1 MTNTTHYIVLPHV
14 SITGAN
20 AISSPITHGFPSIT
34 AFIGLMWALQ
44 RKVGRTH
51 LSDVAF
57 HGVGVVCHKHS
68 EQSLPY
74 WAGTGTGMIRSF
86 CQSRNPL
93 TSKGEIAP
101 IIEEGRTNLD
111 VSLIFSVECP
121 RWLSLEKA
129 GITRDLQKIRDL
141 LMTMRA
147 AGGVMF
153 ERSDIPAS
161 LTRPW
166 AVKHMP
172 DRAGNED
179 AFSELRYALSPGF
192 GLVSRHQYLLDTVSN
207 EACAEDERSPSG
219 FDVIMAACRRDW
231 KYCPD
236 TKKWVQNGE
245 SVRKSWIVPIPVGFA
260 GLSRP
265 AGPGKL
271 DGVRDPTLRHHFVE
285 SVFSLGEWVQPFKIS
300 SIEDLIWSSSPGEPD
315 GVFVCKNNYEASF
328 KTAQ

>member
-1 MTNTTHYIVLPHV
+1 
-14 SITGAN
+14 
-20 AISSPITHGFPSIT
+20 
-34 AFIGLMWALQ
+34 
-44 RKVGRTH
+44 
-51 LSDVAF
+51 
-57 HGVGVVCHKHS
+57 
-68 EQSLPY
+68 
-74 WAGTGTGMIRSF
+74 MIRSF

-111 VSLIFSVECP
+111 VSLIFAVECP
-121 RWLSLEKA
+121 RWLSIEKA

-153 ERSDIPAS
+153 ERGDIPAS

-172 DRAGNED
+172 DRAGNE
-179 AFSELRYALSPGF
+179 ATFAELRYALSPGF
-192 GLVSRHQYLLDTVSN
+192 GLVSRHQYLLDTISEGVGTD
-207 EACAEDERSPSG
+207 AEHAPSG
-219 FDVIMAACRRDW
+219 FDVIMAACRREW

-236 TKKWVQNGE
+236 AAKKWVQRGG
-245 SVRKSWIVPIPVGFA
+245 SVRESWIAPIPVGFA
-260 GLSRP
+260 GLSR
-265 AGPGKL
+265 ASGPGKL
-271 DGVRDPTLRHHFVE
+271 DGVRDPSLRHHFVE
-285 SVFSLGEWVQPFKIS
+285 SVFSLGEWVQPFKIG
-300 SIEDLIWSSSPGEPD
+300 SIEDLIWSSSSEEPD